1 MPEDLRQH
9 QDADADPRAWI
20 DARVDTPGREGLTGT
35 AAASLYKPLQ
45 EREQVTIAPDWRP
58 AEAQPAWRQDFPID
72 WPLDHYVERRDFMK
86 FMVLTSLALT
96 VGQFWIAAQN
106 WWRRR
111 TGAPG
116 MKRVAGLRDLPAG
129 GVLTFTYPGEHDDCV
144 LIRTREQELFAYSQ
158 KCTHLSCAV
167 RPLVDR
173 GVIHCPCHEGYFD
186 LRSGRPIAGPPQRPL
201 PVIRLEVRGDE
212 IYAAGVD
219 ERTS

>member
-1 MPEDLRQH
+1 MPDDVRREEGAN
-9 QDADADPRAWI
+9 QDARAWI
-20 DARVDTPGREGLTGT
+20 DVRIDSPGREGLTGT
-35 AAASLYKPLQ
+35 AAANLYKPLQ
-45 EREQVTIAPDWRP
+45 DPEQVTIAPDWR
-58 AEAQPAWRQDFPID
+58 AMDAQPAWRADFPID
-72 WPLDHYVERRDFMK
+72 WPQDHYVERREFMK

-111 TGAPG
+111 HGEAEIRRIATLAQIP
-116 MKRVAGLRDLPAG
+116 VG

-144 LIRTREQELFAYSQ
+144 LVRTGERELLAYSQ

-186 LRSGRPIAGPPQRPL
+186 LRSGRPIAGPPRRPL
-201 PVIRLEVRGDE
+201 PVIHLQLRGDE
-212 IYAAGVD
+212 IFATGIE
-219 ERTS
+219 ERTV